1 MGTVLLIK
9 MIGRTV
15 SRSCHR
21 RKLTAKENE
30 HITHVTKTDLYRIT
44 DTDMWLSSDW
54 RIYKDGEEIRE
65 WWEIESISKLGLYS

>member
-30 HITHVTKTDLYRIT
+30 HITHVTKTDIYRIT

-65 WWEIESISKLGLYS
+65 FSTIRFQ